1 MNMSDMAPEH
11 VQTCGRRCTRS
22 LRSCSRQRR
31 SLATVDLREYD
42 LDAVERMLGVLA
54 LMLTP
59 QLLGPPLQATSV

>member
-1 MNMSDMAPEH
+1 
-11 VQTCGRRCTRS
+11 
-22 LRSCSRQRR
+22 
-31 SLATVDLREYD
+31 LATVDLREYD